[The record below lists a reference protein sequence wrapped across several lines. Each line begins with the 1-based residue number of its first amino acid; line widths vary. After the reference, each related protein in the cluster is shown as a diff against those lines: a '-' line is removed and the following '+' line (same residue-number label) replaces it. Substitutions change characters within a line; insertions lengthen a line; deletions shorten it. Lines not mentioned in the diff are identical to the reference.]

1 MQSDSEPDFKTRWVW
16 VGEEG
21 GLVSH
26 RLQCYD
32 YTEESAEGGTE
43 KLTVV
48 GEIRMSIVETKKQ
61 LGCYRW
67 FRVTGLEVW
76 T

>member
-1 MQSDSEPDFKTRWVW
+1 MKRAVW
-16 VGEEG
+16 SATVCS
-21 GLVSH
+21 VMTD
-26 RLQCYD
+26 C
-32 YTEESAEGGTE
+32 TEESAEGGTE